1 MKRALYLILLI
12 AVIASAVAWWRHCT
26 AAPKEEGIARLKP
39 VRAIPFSNI
48 SSSVTS
54 YTMAIDSGKPSDELD
69 LPAGISESSPHIQ
82 YYRIPIGSRT
92 AVVLVENLPNGRPRA
107 WLDTNLNNRLSD
119 EKALTGVAKRYSESR
134 SYTVNYTDFG
144 IAQLTDGDFTSSRFR
159 LLRFEDRFVGVS
171 PAYYQTGRMLL
182 GNRIY
187 RLALIDGDYDGQY
200 NTHFAPSE
208 NFQTWGYDSMA
219 LDGNS
224 YGLFGRNE
232 FDSGKIVPLGRFY
245 KFNERY
251 FSIAVSE
258 DGKSVQ
264 MTPAEPV
271 MGTLKIGNNIRFSSE
286 LLSDAG
292 AQHVI
297 FDDTLAIPAGRYQP
311 RWASATLT
319 FSDTEGGQWDMVADV
334 RNDIRKGIF
343 EIVEGQTTTLNFGPP
358 FTIKT
363 DIVKRGDEQLSI
375 NANLVGSEG
384 EEYGL
389 RIVRS
394 AGRPE
399 LKILAE
405 NGDTLHTGSMEYG

>member
-1 MKRALYLILLI
+1 MKRALYLILGI
-12 AVIASAVAWWRHCT
+12 AVAAGAVAWWRHCT
-26 AAPKEEGIARLKP
+26 AAPKEEGIAPLKT
-39 VRAIPFSNI
+39 VRAKPFSDI

-54 YTMAIDSGKPSDELD
+54 YSMAIDSGKPSDELD

-92 AVVLVENLPNGRPRA
+92 AVVLVEDAPDGRPKA

-119 EKALTGVAKRYSESR
+119 EKALTGVAKKYSESR
-134 SYTVNYTDFG
+134 SYKVNYTDFG
-144 IAQLTDGDFTSSRFR
+144 ITQLTDGDFTSSRFL
-159 LLRFEDRFVGVS
+159 LLRYENRFVGVS
-171 PAYYQTGRMLL
+171 PAYYKTGRILH

-200 NTHFAPSE
+200 NTHFVPTG
-208 NFQTWGYDSMA
+208 NFQNWGYDTMA

-224 YGLFGRNE
+224 YGFFRRNE
-232 FDSGKIVPLGRFY
+232 FDSGKIVPLGRYY
-245 KFNERY
+245 KINERY
-251 FSIAVSE
+251 FSVAVSE

-271 MGTLKIGNNIRFSSE
+271 MGTLSIGSDKRLSGQ
-286 LLSDAG
+286 LLSDA
-292 AQHVI
+292 ATQDVI
-297 FDDTLAIPAGRYQP
+297 FTDTINIPQGRYNIE
-311 RWASATLT
+311 SANLT
-319 FSDTEGGQWDMVADV
+319 FTD
-334 RNDIRKGIF
+334 RNQQEWKLYAQFYNNSVKGYF
-343 EIVEGQTTTLNFGPP
+343 EIVEGQTTTLNPGPP

-363 DIVKRGDEQLSI
+363 DVVKRGDEQLSI
-375 NANLVGSEG
+375 NAGLVGNEG

-394 AGRPE
+394 AARPE